1 MVDLIFPS
9 MVEVRGTENIN
20 KTINIIMM
28 SEVITF
34 KLSKEDRNFLS
45 KEAFKERLTLSAY
58 VRTKLLGGYE
68 DKTV

>member
-1 MVDLIFPS
+1 
-9 MVEVRGTENIN
+9 
-20 KTINIIMM
+20 MM